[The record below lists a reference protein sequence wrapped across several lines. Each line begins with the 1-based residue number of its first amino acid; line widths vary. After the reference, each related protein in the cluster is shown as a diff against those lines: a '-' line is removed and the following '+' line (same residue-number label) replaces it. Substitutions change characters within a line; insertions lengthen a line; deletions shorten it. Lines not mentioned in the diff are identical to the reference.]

1 MLTVKFV
8 EQYGEVWESATYSLN
23 HLNGRIANALIHG
36 DIAQIPQ
43 VGESHMGDLM
53 QFLQNVD
60 KTKNITLIAP
70 NDIGNTRQTR
80 ELQLYASEVYLNGE
94 LIKSTKE
101 NKVKSTD
108 IEMVIREDQMQRL
121 EAIADKIYNSVGPK
135 TWKQKIM
142 GFMFGRAAILSMV
155 GAYFYLGGTSTPTEV
170 IGYDKI
176 NQIVSI
182 QESGEIVNLLL
193 KNDTLFQGKDKKE
206 GGFYDTVLN
215 TLLLDQNVVGLQ
227 KEKGWFF

>member
-1 MLTVKFV
+1 MLTVYFISDVLSVPWDTPTFDMWRFDPKSESSLFLDPK
-8 EQYGEVWESATYSLN
+8 QYSPTYRRTIMAKISNFEDITLYCRVYDGKPITTV
-23 HLNGRIANALIHG
+23 LANAET
-36 DIAQIPQ
+36 A
-43 VGESHMGDLM
+43 
-53 QFLQNVD
+53 
-60 KTKNITLIAP
+60 
-70 NDIGNTRQTR
+70 
-80 ELQLYASEVYLNGE
+80 YLNGE

-108 IEMVIREDQMQRL
+108 IEMRIPEDQMQRL

-170 IGYDKI
+170 IGYDSANGVI
-176 NQIVSI
+176 SI

-206 GGFYDTVLN
+206 GGFYDTILN